1 MPRLGDTLLKDL
13 ITKEPEETNE
23 TGDPANDMEYVT
35 LTGSEKQV
43 PWATEIRATRML
55 VAKSGRVL
63 FGALLASR
71 EQSEELLRCLQS
83 IRRAH
88 WWIETRTLGHGQ
100 FLLAALDEGFKA
112 RYVTPPMD
120 NTTTHALQAAAVL
133 AAAVLTEALL
143 APAKTRGPVAEVSLA
158 AGKVRVVLIEFDE
171 ATNTL
176 LKRCGY
182 RWEAPAWV
190 RQAVDDVAGHR
201 AVEIAV
207 RLLAHGCPVRIFD
220 EALRQRVVDQDYDP
234 ESPRRVEVPTSK
246 KYSTKFH
253 LVWALDGNPAQCKK
267 AASQLRGAKV
277 FDDGAYVSAGHFE
290 DILDFADQNG
300 FAITPE
306 AQSLIDAE
314 KQELAGAV
322 KVVAQP
328 KATEGAPPKPAL
340 AAATGEIDAELLD
353 D

>member
-1 MPRLGDTLLKDL
+1 MPRLGDTLLKHL
-13 ITKEPEETNE
+13 VTKETDHPESDIEC
-23 TGDPANDMEYVT
+23 AA
-35 LTGSEKQV
+35 LTGSEKQIS
-43 PWATEIRATRML
+43 WATDIRASRML

-71 EQSEELLRCLQS
+71 EQSEEFMICLQS

-112 RYVTPPMD
+112 RYVTPPKD
-120 NTTTHALQAAAVL
+120 NITAHTMLS
-133 AAAVLTEALL
+133 EALL
-143 APAKTRGPVAEVSLA
+143 APTKTRGPIAEVSLA
-158 AGKVRVVLIEFDE
+158 TGKVRVVLIEFDE

-182 RWEAPAWV
+182 RWVAPAWT

-220 EALRQRVVDQDYDP
+220 EALRQRAVENDYEP
-234 ESPRRVEVPTSK
+234 ESPRRVEVSTSE

-253 LVWALDGNPAQCKK
+253 LVWALDEKPSQCKK
-267 AASQLRGAKV
+267 AAQQLRGAKV
-277 FDDGAYVSAGHFE
+277 FDDGAYVTASHFE
-290 DILDFADQNG
+290 EIQDFASQNG
-300 FAITPE
+300 FTITQE
-306 AQSLIDAE
+306 AQSLIDVE
-314 KQELAGAV
+314 KGKLAGSV
-322 KVVAQP
+322 KVAAHP
-328 KATEGAPPKPAL
+328 KAVSEITPKLVLAPAN
-340 AAATGEIDAELLD
+340 GEIDAELLD

>member
-1 MPRLGDTLLKDL
+1 MPRLDDTLLKDL
-13 ITKEPEETNE
+13 ITKETEETGN
-23 TGDPANDMEYVT
+23 PANDMEYPT

-43 PWATEIRATRML
+43 PWATDIRASRIKVVGSGCLLLKSSSML
-55 VAKSGRVL
+55 FNAPPISQ
-63 FGALLASR
+63 
-71 EQSEELLRCLQS
+71 EQSEELMRCLQS

-88 WWIETRTLGHGQ
+88 WWIETRTLGYGQ
-100 FLLAALDEGFKA
+100 FMLAAFDEGFKA
-112 RYVTPPMD
+112 RYVTPPQD
-120 NTTTHALQAAAVL
+120 NATPHALQAAAVL
-133 AAAVLTEALL
+133 AEALL
-143 APAKTRGPVAEVSLA
+143 APAKTHGPIAEVSLA

-182 RWEAPAWV
+182 HWEAPAWV
-190 RQAVDDVAGHR
+190 RQAADDVAGHR

-220 EALRQRVVDQDYDP
+220 EPLRQRAVENDYEP
-234 ESPRRVEVPTSK
+234 ESPRRVEVSTSK

-267 AASQLRGAKV
+267 AASQLRGVKV

-314 KQELAGAV
+314 KQKLAGAV
-322 KVVAQP
+322 KVAAQP
-328 KATEGAPPKPAL
+328 KVTEGVPPKPAL